1 MNDGEIQC
9 PQFAGYTAARR
20 EEIFEH
26 QPKRNPMFGKFF
38 LTDIAYSV
46 GFLFFFQHVK
56 YATAAGFLVTV
67 NVTAHGLSLFCRLV
81 RNLFRKTEIESVH
94 RTGLNTERLF
104 ILA

>member
-1 MNDGEIQC
+1 MNDREIQC
-9 PQFAGYTAARR
+9 PQVAGYTAARR

-26 QPKRNPMFGKFF
+26 QAERNFMFGKLL
-38 LTDIAYSV
+38 LTDIAHWV
-46 GFLFFFQHVK
+46 GFLLFFQYIEHP
-56 YATAAGFLVTV
+56 AAAGFLVTV

-94 RTGLNTERLF
+94 RTGLNAERLF